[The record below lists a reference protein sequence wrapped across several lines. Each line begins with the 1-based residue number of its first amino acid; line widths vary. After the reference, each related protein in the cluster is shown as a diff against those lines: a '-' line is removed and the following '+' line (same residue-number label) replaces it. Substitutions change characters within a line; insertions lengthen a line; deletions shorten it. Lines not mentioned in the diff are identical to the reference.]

1 MNSECIIFET
11 RVDLPYC
18 IVSLTALFFLILLR
32 STLVRSAFYKVF
44 FTSRLYSKGCFA
56 PKLNECLVETLFKC
70 ISTFIFMLFLKN
82 ALFDLRFD
90 TDKV

>member
-1 MNSECIIFET
+1 MGNLFNRDKGLNRSDQYIFMYGINSECIIFET

-32 STLVRSAFYKVF
+32 STLVRSAFNKVF
-44 FTSRLYSKGCFA
+44 FTSRLYAKGCSA

-70 ISTFIFMLFLKN
+70 I
-82 ALFDLRFD
+82 
-90 TDKV
+90 